1 MNTREMVR
9 ALVGSGANG
18 GLRRLMKDIP
28 MRDQDGNVLPDH
40 PVDVVAKTGTLY
52 FVSTLAGFARAP
64 SGRDLAFAIFCG
76 DLERRGTFDTSQ
88 ETRPPGA
95 RGYNGRAK
103 QLQQALIERWA
114 AVHG

>member
-1 MNTREMVR
+1 MYQQSELSMCQESDFSMCQEFGFSMVQESELSMCRGAPQRLAGHTR
-9 ALVGSGANG
+9 
-18 GLRRLMKDIP
+18 
-28 MRDQDGNVLPDH
+28 
-40 PVDVVAKTGTLY
+40 
-52 FVSTLAGFARAP
+52 STLAGFARAP